1 MPEFIMEGRDH
12 ATRNESSFVY
22 GFIEALFFTETS
34 HYTSDVWFNDETQKA
49 IEEGTSDGN
58 IPADCGYSEL
68 ADSSLELIRKFCDE
82 WRNANAAAIAEILE
96 RNPDYDETQFG
107 RDFFYEHVGH
117 GIGFSDRD
125 ELDSD
130 DADKLSDMAGHGE
143 VNPYYDHDERV
154 HVSIY

>member
-1 MPEFIMEGRDH
+1 MPEFVMENRDE
-12 ATRNESSFVY
+12 AAREETAFTY

-34 HYTSDVWFNDETQKA
+34 HFTSDVWFDDKTQRA

-58 IPADCGYSEL
+58 IPADCGYSDL
-68 ADSSLELIRKFCDE
+68 ADSSLKLIRKFCDD
-82 WRNANAAAIAEILE
+82 WRTAIAEIME

-117 GIGFSDRD
+117 GVGFSNRD
-125 ELDSD
+125 ELDAD
-130 DADKLSDMAGHGE
+130 DAGKLSDMAGHGE